1 MLFLLRI
8 LKIALETSDLLPD
21 KKGKEMKRVVKSEKH
36 CEIKKLR
43 KRSKNVEKKRQNTK
57 EMLRRQTS
65 TDNYRTVRE
74 KNPLDND

>member
-1 MLFLLRI
+1 
-8 LKIALETSDLLPD
+8 
-21 KKGKEMKRVVKSEKH
+21 MKRVVKSEKH

-65 TDNYRTVRE
+65 TDNYRIVRE
-74 KNPLDND
+74 KPTR